1 MTHRAAVQLAHR
13 FEEAASRARDAR
25 ATFSNGGHSADA
37 RRERSRGREI
47 TRQRSVSEPRAR
59 GRLSRCAP
67 RSRSPRARSRARV
80 VRLFQFP
87 RPGRGRIPRLRPASR
102 RRPRPARAVVWTSSR
117 TRRGATRR
125 GPPRDPRSAAAAAA
139 RVARARRPRS
149 VPRSEER
156 DDSRPSH
163 APCSLSQAS
172 ARDLLPRGD
181 DDDGDD
187 GDDGARAMATATA
200 RRLRRLARASPRV
213 RVRRVERRARG
224 SGSRLLRSGGRA
236 GPAFRIARASRE
248 SARIERGWR
257 RAPRTARRGRR
268 G

>member
-1 MTHRAAVQLAHR
+1 MREQRSATAVIPR
-13 FEEAASRARDAR
+13 TRDASGP
-25 ATFSNGGHSADA
+25 AG
-37 RRERSRGREI
+37 
-47 TRQRSVSEPRAR
+47 
-59 GRLSRCAP
+59 
-67 RSRSPRARSRARV
+67 ARSRARA
-80 VRLFQFP
+80 RFP
-87 RPGRGRIPRLRPASR
+87 S
-102 RRPRPARAVVWTSSR
+102 PARADGS
-117 TRRGATRR
+117 RGARR
-125 GPPRDPRSAAAAAA
+125 
-139 RVARARRPRS
+139 ARARRAHARARASFVSFSFLVRGGGGFRAFDRRRVVAPDPRAPS
-149 VPRSEER
+149 SGLRLGRGAARRVAVYPPVRPPLRGARRLASF
-156 DDSRPSH
+156 SRAVLP
-163 APCSLSQAS
+163 LQAS

>member
-1 MTHRAAVQLAHR
+1 MREQRSATAVIPRTRDASGPAGARSRARARFPSPTRADGSRGARRARARRAHARARASFVSFSFLVRGGGGFRAFDRRRVVAPDPRAPSSGLRLGRGAARRVAVHPAIRDPPPPPPL
-13 FEEAASRARDAR
+13 ASRARD
-25 ATFSNGGHSADA
+25 
-37 RRERSRGREI
+37 
-47 TRQRSVSEPRAR
+47 V
-59 GRLSRCAP
+59 
-67 RSRSPRARSRARV
+67 
-80 VRLFQFP
+80 
-87 RPGRGRIPRLRPASR
+87 
-102 RRPRPARAVVWTSSR
+102 
-117 TRRGATRR
+117 
-125 GPPRDPRSAAAAAA
+125 
-139 RVARARRPRS
+139 PRS

-224 SGSRLLRSGGRA
+224 SGSRLLRSGGARGSRFPHRA
-236 GPAFRIARASRE
+236 RVARVGAD
-248 SARIERGWR
+248 
-257 RAPRTARRGRR
+257 
-268 G
+268 